1 MASATAVPEEFLCPI
16 TLSLMTDPV
25 IGSDG
30 RTYERSAIQQWLRT
44 NPHSPL
50 TREPMNVSSLKT
62 NYALKSAIERFNAQ
76 AKPKAD
82 TGAPKSLPKKKAPP
96 PTRPQPTRPQLIPA
110 PPPVAAVAAPS
121 APPADDVYYAIEVYQ
136 EELARNATRPTAP
149 VTQTNANVP
158 VGEVERRKKVLMF
171 AFGLLFIVIL
181 IVAFEKIL
189 S

>member
-1 MASATAVPEEFLCPI
+1 
-16 TLSLMTDPV
+16 MTDPV

-76 AKPKAD
+76 AKPKVD
-82 TGAPKSLPKKKAPP
+82 TGAPKSLPKKKAPK
-96 PTRPQPTRPQLIPA
+96 PTRPEPTRPQLIPA

-136 EELARNATRPTAP
+136 EELARNASRPTAP
-149 VTQTNANVP
+149 VTQTIPANVS
-158 VGEVERRKKVLMF
+158 VNEVERRKKVLIS
-171 AFGLLFIVIL
+171 AFCIIAIVIL
-181 IVAFEKIL
+181 IIAFEKLL